1 MPSKFTLK
9 PDKKAAAFI
18 RSHTKSI
25 RNNGKKANV
34 DKEEIDKEIR
44 KFKKIYLTVLVH
56 AIKKMSYDREE
67 AEEYAINTYID
78 KSAPWAVN
86 DEEIFFDNL
95 REITLPVMIES
106 LDLSDSEIISLVE
119 SMQKKINIFCSK

>member
-18 RSHTKSI
+18 RVQSRVI
-25 RNNGKKANV
+25 RSNGRKADI
-34 DKEEIDKEIR
+34 DKEEIDKEVR
-44 KFKKIYLTVLVH
+44 KFKKIYLTVLTH
-56 AIKKMSYDREE
+56 AMKKMSYDREQ

-78 KSAPWAVN
+78 KSASWAVPA
-86 DEEIFFDNL
+86 EEIFFDDI
-95 REITLPVMIES
+95 REIRLPVMIES
-106 LDLSDSEIISLVE
+106 LDLSEKDIVSLVE